1 MYGAELAEIYDAIYI
16 HGKAKDYAAD
26 VTAIAELIHARSPQ
40 ADSLLDVACGTGA
53 HLTHFRNEFARVAGV
68 ELSEPMRRAARAK
81 LPGVP
86 IHAGD
91 MRTFDLGV
99 GFDAVT
105 CLFSSIGYLRGV
117 RELETAAGR
126 LAAHLQPGGVLI
138 VEPWF
143 TPGQWRDGHV
153 SHIVTEVE
161 GRTIVRM
168 GYSSSS
174 GRRTSR
180 MHMHYLIGEPGSGVR
195 HFTDD
200 HVMTLFTA
208 DEYEHALA
216 SAGLT
221 GISWV
226 GGWVQ
231 GRDRLLAQRA
241 AQ

>member
-16 HGKAKDYAAD
+16 HGKAKDYAAEAA
-26 VTAIAELIHARSPQ
+26 AITELIRARSPQ

-53 HLTHFRNEFARVAGV
+53 HLTHFRSEFARVAGV
-68 ELSEPMRRAARAK
+68 EPSEHMRRAARAK

-86 IHAGD
+86 IHTGD

-126 LAAHLQPGGVLI
+126 MAAHLKPGGVLI
-138 VEPWF
+138 IEPWF
-143 TPGQWRDGHV
+143 TPGQWRDCHV
-153 SHIVTEVE
+153 SHILTEVD

-168 GYSSSS
+168 GFSSSS

-180 MHMHYLIGEPGSGVR
+180 MHMHYLIGEPGTGVR
-195 HFTDD
+195 YFTDD

-221 GISWV
+221 GISWA
-226 GGWVQ
+226 GGWVE
-231 GRDRLLAQRA
+231 GRDRLLARRA
-241 AQ
+241 GQ